1 MQKLRPLL
9 ILCVMLSSVALYAQ
23 SADAV
28 QKRLEAE
35 AVKLRGWTSDKSLVA
50 AITAQNAQNLTA
62 AEIQRRE
69 KAWTDGTD
77 KALPQS
83 VTNGPCADRLRE
95 LRARSAMYG
104 EILLMDNQGA
114 LVCATNPP
122 SDYWQGDEPKWT
134 RTFAGGKGAV
144 FVDRPRRDD
153 SAKENLAQVS
163 LPVMESGRV
172 IGAITIGIRLDEL
185 TAK

>member
-1 MQKLRPLL
+1 MRELRAVL
-9 ILCVMLSSVALYAQ
+9 ILCVVVNSAASHAQ

-35 AVKLRGWTSDKSLVA
+35 AVKLHGWATDKLLVESIA
-50 AITAQNAQNLTA
+50 AQNAQKLTA

-69 KAWTDGTD
+69 KVWTDGSD
-77 KALPQS
+77 QALPQS
-83 VTNGPCADRLRE
+83 VTSGACANRLRE
-95 LRARSAMYG
+95 LRGKSPMYG

-114 LVCATNPP
+114 LVCATNRS

-134 RTFAGGKGAV
+134 RTFADGKGAV

-153 SAKENLAQVS
+153 SANERLAQIS
-163 LPVMESGRV
+163 LPVLESGRV
-172 IGAITIGIRLDEL
+172 VGAITVGIRLDQL
-185 TAK
+185 TPK

>member
-1 MQKLRPLL
+1 VQNLRPIL
-9 ILCVMLSSVALYAQ
+9 ILCVILSSAALHAQ

-35 AVKLRGWTSDKSLVA
+35 AVKLRAWTSDKPLVS
-50 AITAQNAQNLTA
+50 AIAAQNAQNLTT

-69 KAWTDGTD
+69 KAWTDGGD
-77 KALPQS
+77 QALPQS
-83 VTNGPCADRLRE
+83 VTAGPCANRLRE
-95 LRARSAMYG
+95 LRAKSTMYG
-104 EILLMDNQGA
+104 EILVMDNQGA

-144 FVDRPRRDD
+144 FVDRPRHDD
-153 SAKENLAQVS
+153 SAKESLAQVS

-172 IGAITIGIRLDEL
+172 IGAITIGIRLDQL

>member
-1 MQKLRPLL
+1 VQTSRPIL
-9 ILCVMLSSVALYAQ
+9 ILCAILSSSALHAQ

-35 AVKLRGWTSDKSLVA
+35 AVKLRGWTADKPLVA
-50 AITAQNAQNLTA
+50 AINAQNAQHLTA
-62 AEIQRRE
+62 AEIQRRD

-83 VTNGPCADRLRE
+83 VTTGPCANRLRE
-95 LRARSAMYG
+95 LGGKSSMYG
-104 EILLMDNQGA
+104 EILVMDNQGA

-144 FVDRPRRDD
+144 FVDRPRRDE
-153 SAKENLAQVS
+153 SAKESLAQVS

-172 IGAITIGIRLDEL
+172 IGAITIGIRLDQL